1 MSTRAVL
8 IPLVLLLV
16 LSACAAPIASP
27 AIGTLTPASVDTV
40 PPLVETAT
48 PQPTAPPATPTPAVP
63 AETGAAGEEA
73 IVAAA
78 VEITAKALGVDPNA
92 IQFVSI
98 EAVQWPDSCLGV
110 NLTDQACAEVI
121 TPGYR
126 VVLEVDGARYAIHTN
141 QDGSIIRFAGLT
153 EPTAG
158 AASGYLG
165 IEWRSPSDPCQVA
178 VITMNSVTFGPCGA
192 APNEIPLASG
202 DRQDDLAYYISLY
215 ASFEA
220 STPAGALRFTG
231 AGPAVATSAE
241 QRMMAEWAGLVAQEA
256 ETGRADVAMGLALA
270 WHREGGFAGF
280 CDDLAVYSVGNGLPF
295 TCQTEPPTNLGKRWL
310 AAGQSDQLFDW
321 IDTLAS
327 FEYGKKDPATAD
339 AMTVQLVFA
348 GTGAD
353 QATEQDRQAML
364 DFAAWLTT
372 YGAQA
377 TGVRYIMAL
386 TDLPVTSGPG
396 AQFAPVSEL
405 FSGQIAFV
413 TGISPNQ
420 QWWRVIC
427 ADGTVDNCW
436 VSADPQL
443 SQPTEPPGESPAGQT
458 VPPWDPAEIY
468 AAVIRQLY
476 TVDHTFGKA
485 PNFPVVYLV
494 RQTSANAAD
503 PSATGGSE
511 TIFPGDQARIV
522 ALLGD
527 LPAQFVWVDRMEDVP
542 RAENGLVAGSGAIIQ
557 VGAITPQADGSL
569 NVPGSIFISPLAAG
583 GQTYVLQAV
592 DGAWQ
597 ITGKSGPVWMS

>member
-1 MSTRAVL
+1 MSTRA
-8 IPLVLLLV
+8 IMIALVFLLV
-16 LSACAAPIASP
+16 LSACAAPTASP
-27 AIGTLTPASVDTV
+27 STGASEPVDTAL
-40 PPLVETAT
+40 PLVETAT
-48 PQPTAPPATPTPAVP
+48 PLPTALPVTPTPTVA
-63 AETGAAGEEA
+63 AESGAAGEEA
-73 IVAAA
+73 VVAGAG
-78 VEITAKALGVDPNA
+78 EIAAKALGVDPNA
-92 IQFVSI
+92 VQFVSI
-98 EAVQWPDSCLGV
+98 EAVQWPDSCIGV

-126 VVLEVDGARYAIHTN
+126 VVLEVDGARYAVHTN
-141 QDGSIIRFAGLT
+141 QDGSIIRFAGPA

-158 AASGYLG
+158 AASGDLG
-165 IEWRSPSDPCQVA
+165 MEWRSPSDPCQTA
-178 VITMNSVTFGPCGA
+178 VITMNTVTFGPCGA
-192 APNEIPLASG
+192 APKEVPFASEE
-202 DRQDDLAYYISLY
+202 RQEELAYYISLY

-220 STPAGALRFTG
+220 GTPAGALRFTG

-241 QRMMAEWAGLVAQEA
+241 QRMMAEWADLVAQET
-256 ETGRADVAMGLALA
+256 ETGRADVLGGLALT

-280 CDDLAVYSVGNGLPF
+280 CDDLAVYSVGNGLPS
-295 TCQTEPPTNLGKRWL
+295 TCQTEPPTTLGKRWL
-310 AAGQSDQLFDW
+310 AAGQTDQLFGW
-321 IDTLAS
+321 IDALAS

-348 GTGAD
+348 GIGAGS
-353 QATEQDRQAML
+353 ATEQDQQAML

-377 TGVRYIMAL
+377 TNVRYIMAL
-386 TDLPVTSGPG
+386 ADLPVNSGPG
-396 AQFAPVSEL
+396 SQFAPVGEL
-405 FSGQIAFV
+405 FSGQIAFL
-413 TGISPNQ
+413 TGVSPDQ

-443 SQPTEPPGESPAGQT
+443 SQPTEPPGESPAGQA

-476 TVDHTFGKA
+476 TVDHTFAKA

-494 RQTSANAAD
+494 RQTTANAAD

-511 TIFPGDQARIV
+511 TIFPGDQQRILS
-522 ALLGD
+522 LLSD

-542 RAENGLVAGSGAIIQ
+542 RADNGLVAGNGAIIQ

-583 GQTYVLQAV
+583 GQTYVLQVVAE
-592 DGAWQ
+592 AWQ
-597 ITGKSGPVWMS
+597 IIGKAGPIWIS

>member
-1 MSTRAVL
+1 M
-8 IPLVLLLV
+8 P
-16 LSACAAPIASP
+16 C
-27 AIGTLTPASVDTV
+27 TPTKMARSYAL
-40 PPLVETAT
+40 P
-48 PQPTAPPATPTPAVP
+48 APP
-63 AETGAAGEEA
+63 
-73 IVAAA
+73 
-78 VEITAKALGVDPNA
+78 
-92 IQFVSI
+92 S
-98 EAVQWPDSCLGV
+98 
-110 NLTDQACAEVI
+110 
-121 TPGYR
+121 
-126 VVLEVDGARYAIHTN
+126 H
-141 QDGSIIRFAGLT
+141 
-153 EPTAG
+153 TAG
-158 AASGYLG
+158 VASGYLG
-165 IEWRSPSDPCQVA
+165 MEWRSPSDPCQAA
-178 VITMNSVTFGPCGA
+178 VITMNTVTFGPCGT
-192 APNEIPLASG
+192 APKEVPFASKE
-202 DRQDDLAYYISLY
+202 RQDDLAYYISLY

-220 STPAGALRFTG
+220 GTPAGALRFTG

-256 ETGRADVAMGLALA
+256 ETGRADVSGGLALT

-280 CDDLAVYSVGNGLPF
+280 CDDLAVYSVGNGLPS

-310 AAGQSDQLFDW
+310 AAGQTDQLFDW

-348 GTGAD
+348 GTGAGT
-353 QATEQDRQAML
+353 ATEQDQQAML

-396 AQFAPVSEL
+396 SQFAPVGEL

-413 TGISPNQ
+413 TGVSPDQ

-494 RQTSANAAD
+494 RQTTANAAD

-511 TIFPGDQARIV
+511 TIFPGDQQRILS
-522 ALLGD
+522 LLSD

-542 RAENGLVAGSGAIIQ
+542 RADNGLVAGNGAIIQ
-557 VGAITPQADGSL
+557 VGAITPQDDGSL

-597 ITGKSGPVWMS
+597 ITGKTGPVWIS